1 MTLGRNENGEIEKSL
16 TKKKFTIEKSLT
28 QKNLHLIHKKII

>member
-16 TKKKFTIEKSLT
+16 TKKKIY
-28 QKNLHLIHKKII
+28 NRKIIDTKKFTSNS